1 VNRAEFDRYI
11 ERFNARDLTA
21 FDDYIHEDLRMQNGG
36 MVFHGRQGMK
46 DHYTW
51 IWKTYSEDL
60 DVVQFTSDGE
70 RIAIEM
76 KAHFEAQVEGTDT
89 PFGDV
94 VPGEMFD
101 FHGLIMY
108 QLEGGQFK
116 DIRVAYF
123 SFHHT
128 DVDGNVTDRGLAH

>member
-1 VNRAEFDRYI
+1 MDRATFDDYI
-11 ERFNARDLTA
+11 TRFNARDMTA
-21 FDDYIHEDLRMQNGG
+21 FEQYIHPELRMQNGG
-36 MVFHGRQGMK
+36 LVFHGIQGMK
-46 DHYTW
+46 DHYQW
-51 IWKTYSEDL
+51 IWATFSEAL
-60 DVVQFTSDGE
+60 DVQQFVSDDK

-76 KAHFEAQVEGTDT
+76 KAHFEAEVAGTDT

-108 QLEGGQFK
+108 QLEDGRFR
-116 DIRVAYF
+116 DIRVAYL
-123 SFHHT
+123 SFEHT